1 MPMIC
6 WRTSWK
12 SAPLGYPLL
21 NTPGTFSQQ
30 KNLGRTD
37 FPARPRCTS
46 AFRISFVTR
55 ICSRNS
61 PDRTP
66 ASRRG
71 YRTPRTSP
79 GTGCPADD
87 IHRRQ
92 LRPVQSGDVP
102 NVEHLR
108 EMMLRTWMGN
118 GSNLAGPQRGDA
130 LTHGGQ
136 REAANAVKQAS
147 HRRHMLRIVPFRA
160 GTQSHS
166 LRCSASPTQPLR
178 WLARGPRHCS
188 GHFYRLDN
196 GAGVLTAA
204 WAV

>member
-1 MPMIC
+1 MEPCVIP
-6 WRTSWK
+6 K
-12 SAPLGYPLL
+12 FL
-21 NTPGTFSQQ
+21 Q
-30 KNLGRTD
+30 K
-37 FPARPRCTS
+37 
-46 AFRISFVTR
+46 
-55 ICSRNS
+55 S
-61 PDRTP
+61 PDLQGFQQLLRNNYFLGIIL
-66 ASRRG
+66 ARAA
-71 YRTPRTSP
+71 
-79 GTGCPADD
+79 PADD

-108 EMMLRTWMGN
+108 EMMLRYLDGE
-118 GSNLAGPQRGDA
+118 GLNLAGPQRSDA

-166 LRCSASPTQPLR
+166 LRCSASPHATR
-178 WLARGPRHCS
+178 FAGLARGPRHCS
-188 GHFYRLDN
+188 GHFTAWTMVRV
-196 GAGVLTAA
+196 VLTAA